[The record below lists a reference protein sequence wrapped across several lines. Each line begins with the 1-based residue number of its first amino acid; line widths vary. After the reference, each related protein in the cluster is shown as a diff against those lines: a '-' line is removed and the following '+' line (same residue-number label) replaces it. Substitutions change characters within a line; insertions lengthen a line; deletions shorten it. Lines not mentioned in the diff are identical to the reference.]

1 MSAITPQDQAAEAEF
16 HASTPANMD
25 QSGDEELDHDDM
37 EYELT
42 TEGDDDD
49 FEDEDDALD
58 EYNQGERSFFD
69 ACSRWIFR

>member
-1 MSAITPQDQAAEAEF
+1 MSATTPQDQAVEAEL
-16 HASTPANMD
+16 HASTLTTMD
-25 QSGDEELDHDDM
+25 QSGDEEIDHDDM

-58 EYNQGERSFFD
+58 EYNEGERSSFN
-69 ACSRWIFR
+69 AHS